1 MQDPGDKSSRG
12 LLSIDSTA
20 LLSGIVSTAT
30 DAIISIDDQQ
40 RITLFNHGAQK
51 IFGYGVEEVLGQPL
65 KMLLPKTYRGV
76 HEKHVDDFGAQGEN
90 ARRMG
95 ERTEIFGLR
104 KNGEIFFAE
113 ASISALVIG
122 GRRAYTAVLRDVT
135 ERRTAEKQ
143 LQESKAVLEI
153 ALDTGRIGIFEHD
166 HTCDTVTWSPL
177 MRTICGL
184 ETDAPIAANTYID
197 LVPGEERSLV
207 LDALA
212 RARTGDVTAVEH
224 RILRPSGETRWI
236 VMRARALF
244 SDARPARTVGA
255 VQDITDRKT
264 TEATLQER
272 VAASTREL
280 RLEMKRREES
290 QAQLVRTQRMEAYGQ
305 LTGGIAHDFNNLL
318 TVISGNL
325 ELLDMR
331 IADEKQRVL
340 LNRAIDAA
348 EMGARLTARLLTFA
362 RRRSFSVAPVNVN
375 ELVIGLAELFERTL
389 GEQISLTTLLASRP
403 WTVLVDPSE
412 LENAILNLAINARD
426 AMPGGGRLV
435 IETANLSLDAPLD
448 EGVASLPKGNYVRIS
463 VTDTGVGMTAETL
476 NKAFEPFFT
485 TKAPGKGTGLGLSSI
500 YGFAQQAH
508 GAVTMSSKLGV
519 GTTVRIYLPQSDER
533 LAAEPATGDAATLTA
548 PGGRILLVE
557 DNADVRTTTRH
568 LLEALGYEVT
578 DVDSGPAAVATLER
592 DAAFDVVMSDVVMP
606 GGMSGFDLARW
617 ITSNIPAT
625 RVLLASGF
633 PDDAKR
639 NAEQEASE
647 IDILAKPYSRRDLGA
662 ALQKLVAT
670 PVKRPG

>member
-1 MQDPGDKSSRG
+1 MQDPRNRTSSD

-40 RITLFNHGAQK
+40 RVTLFNHGAQK
-51 IFGYGVEEVLGQPL
+51 IFGYRIEEVLGQPL
-65 KMLLPKTYRGV
+65 NMLLPKTYHHIHQG
-76 HEKHVDDFGAQGEN
+76 HVASFGAQGEN

-95 ERTEIFGLR
+95 ERTEIVGLR
-104 KNGEIFFAE
+104 KNGEIFYAE

-122 GRRAYTAVLRDVT
+122 GRRAYTAVLRDIT
-135 ERRTAEKQ
+135 ERRAAEKQ
-143 LQESKAVLEI
+143 LQEGKAVLEI
-153 ALDTGRIGIFEHD
+153 ALDTGQIGIFEHD
-166 HTCDTVTWSPL
+166 HASGAVTWSPL
-177 MRTICGL
+177 MRAICGL
-184 ETDAPIAANTYID
+184 GIDTPVAANTFTD
-197 LVPGEERSLV
+197 LVPDDERAMV
-207 LDALA
+207 VDALA
-212 RARTGDVTAVEH
+212 RAGTGEVTAVEH
-224 RILRPSGETRWI
+224 RIRRSGGGTRWL
-236 VMRARALF
+236 VMRARTLQ
-244 SDARPARTVGA
+244 SEGQPARTVGA
-255 VQDITDRKT
+255 VQDITDRKN
-264 TEATLQER
+264 TEAALQER
-272 VAASTREL
+272 VTASTREL

-325 ELLDMR
+325 ELLEMR
-331 IADEKQRVL
+331 ITDEKQRIL
-340 LNRAIDAA
+340 LNRAMEAA

-426 AMPGGGRLV
+426 AMPNGGRLV
-435 IETANLSLDAPLD
+435 IETTNLALEAPLD

-463 VTDTGVGMTAETL
+463 VTDTGVGMSPETL

-508 GAVTMSSKLGV
+508 GAVTLSSKVGV
-519 GTTVRIYLPQSDER
+519 GTAVRIYLPQSDER
-533 LAAEPATGDAATLTA
+533 SAAEMAHADNSIPTA
-548 PGGRILLVE
+548 LGGRLLLVE
-557 DNADVRTTTRH
+557 DNGEVRTTTRQ
-568 LLEALGYEVT
+568 LLESLGYDVV
-578 DVDSGPAAVATLER
+578 DVDSGPAAVATLVA
-592 DAAFDVVMSDVVMP
+592 DTKFDVVLSDVVMP

-617 ITSNIPAT
+617 IAANIPAV

-633 PDDAKR
+633 PDDAR
-639 NAEQEASE
+639 RSAEETAPGIE
-647 IDILAKPYSRRDLGA
+647 ILPKPYSRRDLGA
-662 ALQKLVAT
+662 ALQRLMA
-670 PVKRPG
+670 PR